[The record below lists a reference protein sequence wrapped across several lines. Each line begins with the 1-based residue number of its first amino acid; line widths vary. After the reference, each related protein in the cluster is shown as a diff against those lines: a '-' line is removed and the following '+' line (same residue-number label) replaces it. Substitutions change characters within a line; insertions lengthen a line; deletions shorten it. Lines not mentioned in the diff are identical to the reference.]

1 MIEFDLFVEKVV
13 LHNKLATSEYLQ
25 QAKDY
30 LASHPEMELSE
41 LLVRAKVLSQGQ
53 VEKVR
58 EKYNLT
64 VVGEQSAISEQSSVS
79 QHGATVSAAQTAG
92 SQPAAGAIEHL
103 NGVAVEPPV
112 SAPAASIC
120 ADPATFTTIEQYLG
134 YARQLGAS
142 DLHINAGAAP
152 LIRKDGQLQPLLRQ
166 PFTAQESK
174 DLLFSV
180 LDGAQKEILTA
191 QMALDTCCQVAG
203 LGRYRS
209 CFAHQSRG
217 WDGSFRIVDQQVP
230 SFEALQ
236 LPEQLKQ
243 LTEYNQ
249 GLVLLA
255 GPGGCGKTTTMAAMI
270 ELINQQRDEHIIT
283 MEDPIEY
290 VFTPVKSHI
299 SQRQV
304 GAHTLSF
311 SAALRAA
318 LREDPDII
326 MIGELRDRETAT
338 LAISAAETG
347 HLVFASLHT
356 TGAGQTIS
364 RILDF
369 FPADQQ
375 GQIRSMISESIRG
388 IICQRLIPR
397 SDGDGRALALEILF
411 NNTAI
416 SNLIREDRM
425 FQLPTMMQ
433 INRDKGM
440 CQLEDSLQ
448 QLVEAQVI
456 DGVEAWFEATN
467 KTPFKQFQPE
477 SESSATVEE
486 IDNGK
491 N

>member
-1 MIEFDLFVEKVV
+1 MTEFDQFVEKVV
-13 LHNKLATSEYLQ
+13 LHNRLATPELLQ

-30 LASHPEMELSE
+30 LLRHPELELSD
-41 LLVRAKVLSQGQ
+41 LLVRAGALKDGQ
-53 VEKVR
+53 IEKIRQKFNETHKSKPVFAPAA
-58 EKYNLT
+58 
-64 VVGEQSAISEQSSVS
+64 QSIASEHPSVPVAAQQSSP
-79 QHGATVSAAQTAG
+79 Q
-92 SQPAAGAIEHL
+92 
-103 NGVAVEPPV
+103 EPPV
-112 SAPAASIC
+112 
-120 ADPATFTTIEQYLG
+120 ADGEFSTFTTLEQYLT
-134 YARQLGAS
+134 YARQAGAS
-142 DLHINAGAAP
+142 DLHINSGSP
-152 LIRKDGQLQPLLRQ
+152 PLLRIAGQ
-166 PFTAQESK
+166 LRQLQRLPFTAQEAES
-174 DLLFSV
+174 LLFGV
-180 LDGAQKEILTA
+180 LDGAQKEQLCE
-191 QMALDTCCQVAG
+191 QFSLDTCCQVEG

-209 CFAHQSRG
+209 CFARQSRG
-217 WDGSFRIVDQQVP
+217 WDGSFRIIDQQVP
-230 SFEALQ
+230 SFEQLQ
-236 LPEQLKQ
+236 LPEKLKQ

-249 GLVLLA
+249 GLVLVA
-255 GPGGCGKTTTMAAMI
+255 GPSGCGKTTTMAAMV
-270 ELINQQRDEHIIT
+270 ELINQNRDEHIIT

-290 VFTPVKSHI
+290 VFQPAKSHI

-304 GAHTLSF
+304 GAHTTSF

-318 LREDPDII
+318 LREDPDVI

-375 GQIRSMISESIRG
+375 GQIRSMVSESIRG

-397 SDGDGRALALEILF
+397 SDGAGRALALEVLF

-416 SNLIREDRM
+416 GNLIRENRM

-448 QLVEAQVI
+448 KLVDEQVI
-456 DGVEAWFEATN
+456 DGVEAWYEAAN
-467 KTPFKQFQPE
+467 KSPFKQYQPDVISVAE
-477 SESSATVEE
+477 
-486 IDNGK
+486 
-491 N
+491 

>member
-1 MIEFDLFVEKVV
+1 MTAFDQFVEKVI
-13 LHNKLATSEYLQ
+13 LHNKLASSELLQKAKNYLT
-25 QAKDY
+25 
-30 LASHPEMELSE
+30 SHPELELID
-41 LLVRAKVLSQGQ
+41 LLIRAGVVNADQA
-53 VEKVR
+53 EKIR
-58 EKYNLT
+58 QKFKATNPQSPATESTPSAPAPET
-64 VVGEQSAISEQSSVS
+64 VVA
-79 QHGATVSAAQTAG
+79 AAAQ
-92 SQPAAGAIEHL
+92 SQPAPNTTEID
-103 NGVAVEPPV
+103 
-112 SAPAASIC
+112 S
-120 ADPATFTTIEQYLG
+120 FTTLEQYLCL
-134 YARQLGAS
+134 ARQMGAS
-142 DLHINAGAAP
+142 DLHINSGSAP
-152 LIRKDGQLQPLLRQ
+152 LIRKDGQLQTLERQ
-166 PFTAQESK
+166 PFTAFEAEA
-174 DLLFSV
+174 LLFSV
-180 LDGAQKEILTA
+180 LDGEQKENLRENF
-191 QMALDTCCQVAG
+191 ALDTCCQIPGV
-203 LGRYRS
+203 GRYRS

-230 SFEALQ
+230 TF
-236 LPEQLKQ
+236 EQLELPQ
-243 LTEYNQ
+243 QLQSLTEYHQ
-249 GLVLLA
+249 GLVLIA
-255 GPGGCGKTTTMAAMI
+255 GPSGCGKTTTMAAMI
-270 ELINQQRDEHIIT
+270 ELINQTRDEHIIT

-290 VFTPVKSHI
+290 VFQPARSHI

-304 GAHTLSF
+304 GAHTASF

-356 TGAGQTIS
+356 TGAAQTIS

-397 SDGDGRALALEILF
+397 SDGNGRALALEVLF

-416 SNLIREDRM
+416 GNLIRDDRM

-448 QLVEAQVI
+448 VLVNDGVI
-456 DGVEAWFEATN
+456 DGSEAWFEAAN
-467 KTPFKQFQPE
+467 KSPFKQYQPVVGEAEEDAE
-477 SESSATVEE
+477 S
-486 IDNGK
+486 
-491 N
+491 

>member
-1 MIEFDLFVEKVV
+1 VTEFDKFVEKVV
-13 LHNKLATSEYLQ
+13 LHNKLATGELLQ

-30 LASHPEMELSE
+30 LLRHPELELSD
-41 LLVRAKVLSQGQ
+41 LLVRAGALKEGQ
-53 VEKVR
+53 TEKIR
-58 EKYNLT
+58 QKYNETHKSKAVFVDQPLR
-64 VVGEQSAISEQSSVS
+64 SADPQHPSATESV
-79 QHGATVSAAQTAG
+79 T
-92 SQPAAGAIEHL
+92 
-103 NGVAVEPPV
+103 PPV
-112 SAPAASIC
+112 AAPTSAVVPPSEFS
-120 ADPATFTTIEQYLG
+120 TFTTLEQYLT
-134 YARQLGAS
+134 YARQAGAS
-142 DLHINAGAAP
+142 DLHINSGAPP
-152 LIRKDGQLQPLLRQ
+152 LLRIDGQLRQLQRQ
-166 PFTAQESK
+166 PFTAQEAET
-174 DLLFSV
+174 LLFAV
-180 LDGAQKEILTA
+180 LDGTQKEQLCE
-191 QMALDTCCQVAG
+191 QFSLDTCCQVAG

-209 CFAHQSRG
+209 CFARQSRG

-230 SFEALQ
+230 SFDQLQ
-236 LPEQLKQ
+236 LPEKLKQ

-249 GLVLLA
+249 GLVLVA
-255 GPGGCGKTTTMAAMI
+255 GPSGCGKTTTMAAMI
-270 ELINQQRDEHIIT
+270 ELINQNRDEHIIT

-290 VFTPVKSHI
+290 VFQPAQSHI

-304 GAHTLSF
+304 GTHTASF

-318 LREDPDII
+318 LREDPDVI

-356 TGAGQTIS
+356 TGAAQTIS

-397 SDGDGRALALEILF
+397 SEGSGRALALEILF

-416 SNLIREDRM
+416 GNLIRENRM

-448 QLVEAQVI
+448 KLVDEQVI
-456 DGVEAWFEATN
+456 DGVEAWFEAAN
-467 KTPFKQFQPE
+467 KSPFKQYQPE
-477 SESSATVEE
+477 LIPAAE
-486 IDNGK
+486 
-491 N
+491 

>member
-1 MIEFDLFVEKVV
+1 MTAFDQFVEKVV
-13 LHNKLATSEYLQ
+13 LHNKLATPELLQ

-30 LASHPEMELSE
+30 LLRHPELELCD
-41 LLVRAKVLSQGQ
+41 LLVRAGALKEGQ
-53 VEKVR
+53 IEKIR
-58 EKYNLT
+58 QKFNETQTSKALF
-64 VVGEQSAISEQSSVS
+64 SEEPQR
-79 QHGATVSAAQTAG
+79 QPAE
-92 SQPAAGAIEHL
+92 QPAA
-103 NGVAVEPPV
+103 VAVEVPCAVQQEDPSV
-112 SAPAASIC
+112 APAAD
-120 ADPATFTTIEQYLG
+120 ADSEFSSFTTLEHYLA
-134 YARQLGAS
+134 YARHAGAS
-142 DLHINAGAAP
+142 DLHINAGSAP
-152 LIRKDGQLQPLLRQ
+152 LLRIDGQLRQLSCPPL
-166 PFTAQESK
+166 TAQEAEA
-174 DLLFSV
+174 LLFGV
-180 LDGAQKEILTA
+180 LDGAQKERLCA
-191 QMALDTCCQVAG
+191 QFSLDTCCQVEG

-209 CFAHQSRG
+209 CFARQSRG
-217 WDGSFRIVDQQVP
+217 WDGSFRIVDQKVP
-230 SFEALQ
+230 SFEQLQ
-236 LPEQLKQ
+236 LPEKLKQ

-249 GLVLLA
+249 GLVLVA
-255 GPGGCGKTTTMAAMI
+255 GPSGCGKTTTMAAMI
-270 ELINQQRDEHIIT
+270 ELINQNRDEHIIT

-290 VFTPVKSHI
+290 VFQPAKSHI

-304 GAHTLSF
+304 GAHTSSF

-318 LREDPDII
+318 LREDPDVI

-397 SDGDGRALALEILF
+397 IDGTGRALALEVLF
-411 NNTAI
+411 NNVAI
-416 SNLIREDRM
+416 GNLIRENRM

-448 QLVEAQVI
+448 KLVDEQVI
-456 DGVEAWFEATN
+456 AGEEAWFEAAN
-467 KTPFKQFQPE
+467 KSPFKQYQPE
-477 SESSATVEE
+477 VLLTAE
-486 IDNGK
+486 
-491 N
+491 